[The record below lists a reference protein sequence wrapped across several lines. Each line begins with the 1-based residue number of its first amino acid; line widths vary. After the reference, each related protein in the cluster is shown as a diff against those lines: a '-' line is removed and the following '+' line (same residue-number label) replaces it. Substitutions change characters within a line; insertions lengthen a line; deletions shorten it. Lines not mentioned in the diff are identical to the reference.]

1 MLSQQYPIFTDIE
14 SHIKPLLIDVL
25 STDKIGVCHESI
37 QLDSVSSSCGKVE
50 GDRFRLLIPYARQ
63 NLTWNVFFDSQ
74 YPEMG
79 PDFIFND
86 NSFLADTDIDT
97 LSVKVPSLTEWNPSD
112 KHALLNVLIELLS
125 CYKQHQMQLLQ
136 KQDKLQLECNMLMT
150 STEVK
155 SEDVEM
161 ILLPFGSKP
170 TEARFV
176 ISLSVD
182 VSQLEARTYKSESDT
197 AMLLIIFSGTDWNR
211 IIVQIFFSKSLEE
224 ALGGP
229 RALNLPPLPPD
240 KFLIDYVPE
249 VKKCITDKIN
259 SINQSLIKRREYIS
273 TMLALQ
279 NYSSVEYDSVKFSYI
294 SMMLV
299 DHEDFHVIVKI
310 ELCAGF
316 PNEKPIILLMSIYHM
331 EGPHTVYREF
341 LENFPFKAH
350 WNSVFMVKKLL
361 PHINCAIKS
370 FKQNTIKN
378 YCS

>member
-1 MLSQQYPIFTDIE
+1 MLSQQYPILTHVE
-14 SHIKPLLIDVL
+14 SHIKPLLMDVL
-25 STDKIGVCHESI
+25 STDKIGVCHGSVE
-37 QLDSVSSSCGKVE
+37 LHSVSSSCGKVE

-63 NLTWNVFFDSQ
+63 NLAWNVFFDSQ

-86 NSFLADTDIDT
+86 NSFLVDTDINT
-97 LSVKVPSLTEWNPSD
+97 LSVKVPSLTEWNPND

-155 SEDVEM
+155 PEDVEM

-182 VSQLEARTYKSESDT
+182 VSQLEARTYKSESDA

-211 IIVQIFFSKSLEE
+211 IIAHIFFSKSLEE

-229 RALNLPPLPPD
+229 RALNLPPLPPN
-240 KFLIDYVPE
+240 KFLIDYIPE

-273 TMLALQ
+273 AILAVQ
-279 NYSSVEYDSVKFSYI
+279 FPSVQEWDSVKYSYI
-294 SMMLV
+294 TMVLS
-299 DHEDFHVIVKI
+299 DQEDFHVMVKI
-310 ELCAGF
+310 ELPAGF
-316 PNEKPIILLMSIYHM
+316 PNEKPIILLNSLYHM
-331 EGPHTVYREF
+331 EGPHSAYSEVFED
-341 LENFPFKAH
+341 FPYKVNWDSFFK
-350 WNSVFMVKKLL
+350 VKKLL
-361 PHINCAIKS
+361 LCIKHAIKS
-370 FKQNTIKN
+370 FKQNTVKN